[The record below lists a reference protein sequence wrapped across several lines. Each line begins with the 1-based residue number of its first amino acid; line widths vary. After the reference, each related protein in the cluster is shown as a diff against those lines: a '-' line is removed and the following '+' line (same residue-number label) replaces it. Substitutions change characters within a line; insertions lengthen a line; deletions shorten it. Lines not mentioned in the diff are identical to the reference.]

1 MPKEGIDALDIELLK
16 QLIEDS
22 RQSSRTLAN
31 KLNAHKDTVRKRI
44 QKMCKLG
51 IIDRFSISIN
61 QAKLGKMF
69 PSIWRVIFSIAV
81 LRNRNELI
89 KELLDNKNVVEI
101 DEATPAA
108 SHDLLIHAQF
118 ADMNEFDDFSRFLK
132 SKDTIDLN
140 RFEVTPIRKQHRRRK
155 RLISAITNKT
165 QK

>member
-1 MPKEGIDALDIELLK
+1 MPKEVIDALDIELLK

-31 KLNAHKDTVRKRI
+31 KLHAHKDTIRKRI

-51 IIDRFSISIN
+51 IIERFSISIN
-61 QAKLGKMF
+61 QAKLSKMF

-108 SHDLLIHAQF
+108 IHDLLIHTQF
-118 ADMNEFDDFSRFLK
+118 ADMNEFDDFSKFLK
-132 SKDTIDLN
+132 SKDNIDLN
-140 RFEVTPIRKQHRRRK
+140 RFEVTPIHKQHRRRK
-155 RLISAITNKT
+155 RLISVITHKT
-165 QK
+165 QN